1 MPLQLHQRIE
11 LFLANRRSRSSLRH
25 SGRSHSRRF
34 GISDEP
40 PVLRHPHCLPQRQP
54 PLHLP
59 GGFAGISGHTAFAVA
74 GILQFRVILLMRP
87 PRTIRSLLFLLG
99 ILLLASNIVLAQQ
112 IVDRI
117 VARVENDVILLSD
130 VRLLARYQLLVDGKS
145 ESDAQIL
152 DRLVDQW
159 IVRNEAT
166 VARTPRPSEPD
177 IQRGT
182 QRLLQS
188 FASNDDYQARRK
200 LAGLSEAE
208 VTQLTAEQIYLDNY
222 LDSRFRPSAQVDEA
236 AIQDFYQTAVVPR
249 AKARNQNPPTLDAAH
264 DYIQEALIQR
274 GIDEQAGRW
283 LQESHSR
290 IRAS

>member
-40 PVLRHPHCLPQRQP
+40 PVLRHSDCLPQWQHPHR
-54 PLHLP
+54 LP

-74 GILQFRVILLMRP
+74 GILQLRVILLMRAL
-87 PRTIRSLLFLLG
+87 RTIRSLLFLVG
-99 ILLLASNIVLAQQ
+99 ILLLAGNAVLAQQ
-112 IVDRI
+112 IVDRVVDRI
-117 VARVENDVILLSD
+117 VARVEDDVILLSD
-130 VRLLARYQLLVDGKS
+130 VRLLARYQMLVDGKS

-159 IVRNEAT
+159 IVRNEAA

-177 IQRGT
+177 IQRGM

-200 LAGLSEAE
+200 LAGLSQAE
-208 VTQLTAEQIYLDNY
+208 GTQLTAEQIYLDNY
-222 LDSRFRPSAQVDEA
+222 LDSPFRPAAQVDEA
-236 AIQDFYQTAVVPR
+236 AIQPC
-249 AKARNQNPPTLDAAH
+249 
-264 DYIQEALIQR
+264 
-274 GIDEQAGRW
+274 
-283 LQESHSR
+283 
-290 IRAS
+290 